1 MRRPSTDTGNERVHV
16 LEAARDGAG
25 RRGTAR
31 PACGDS
37 QIKISSYTSRA
48 YGHGPATVSYNI
60 VNYSHITDFVVS
72 TISGVKDTS

>member
-25 RRGTAR
+25 RRGTA
-31 PACGDS
+31 CGGS
-37 QIKISSYTSRA
+37 QIKINPSTSRA